1 MGKIPGKPKSEKPTC
16 SVCGLVYKHHML
28 IPGRKMIKNI
38 CKCNEY
44 LIDEEIEKVRQKRK

>member
-16 SVCGLVYKHHML
+16 SVCGVIYKHVKVMY
-28 IPGRKMIKNI
+28 GQMIKNI

>member
-1 MGKIPGKPKSEKPTC
+1 MGKISGQPKAVRPTC

-44 LIDEEIEKVRQKRK
+44 LIDEEIERIRQKRK